1 MQKTTL
7 LQLRGQKARTR
18 LFMLLAACCAGG
30 QQRAGAGP
38 ESASPT
44 NSSSKR
50 DSKSARGKRQQKRT
64 STLQRR
70 YTAREGAGPTEQ
82 PKSQLL
88 RAACFALPRVYLTH
102 RPAQPHTSARM
113 PRPLVSRTYSLHF
126 TVRGGD
132 AGE

>member
-18 LFMLLAACCAGG
+18 LFTGSMLCWRAATGRGRPRRCF
-30 QQRAGAGP
+30 P
-38 ESASPT
+38 N

-88 RAACFALPRVYLTH
+88 RAACFALPRAHLTH
-102 RPAQPHTSARM
+102 RPAQPHTSA
-113 PRPLVSRTYSLHF
+113 
-126 TVRGGD
+126 
-132 AGE
+132 